1 MSEMLFEEAQTAY
14 LTYLKM
20 NEYSSETIKGYTK
33 DLNSLNRFLQG
44 HLNGLVYLDDVTR
57 DDLEE
62 YLIYLAE
69 ERNLQPRSRN
79 RYLASVSSLFNYA
92 LKKGWIE
99 RNPAATIDSAK
110 VIEKQKV
117 SLTEKEIEELLG
129 TIKHP
134 IIHTSIIFMLK
145 TGLRI
150 NETVELKMEH
160 VDFENGL
167 IYVVNGKG
175 KKNRTVPMAASLRP
189 YLLEYLETE
198 RDSDSPYFFATKKT
212 GRLSG
217 QYVNMQ
223 LRKAAK
229 KLRWTK
235 KVTNHTLRRSFATNL
250 LSKGT
255 NVVTIQ
261 HLLGHASLKTTSIYL
276 NVQTD
281 DLREAVNQL

>member
-1 MSEMLFEEAQTAY
+1 MLFEDTQTAY
-14 LTYLKM
+14 LNYLKM
-20 NEYSSETIKGYTK
+20 SEYSLETIKGYTK

-44 HLNGLVYLDDVTR
+44 HLNGLVYLDDITR

-79 RYLASVSSLFNYA
+79 RYLASVSSMFNYA
-92 LKKGWIE
+92 LKKEWIE
-99 RNPAATIDSAK
+99 QNPAATIDSAK
-110 VIEKQKV
+110 VVEKQKV
-117 SLTEKEIEELLG
+117 SLTETEIEELLG
-129 TIKHP
+129 TITHP
-134 IIHTSIIFMLK
+134 IIRTAILFMLK

-150 NETVELKMEH
+150 NEAIELKMEQ
-160 VDFENGL
+160 VDFEKSL

-175 KKNRTVPMAASLRP
+175 KKNRTVPLAASVQP
-189 YLLEYLETE
+189 HLLDYLETE

-217 QYVNMQ
+217 QYVNME

-229 KLRWTK
+229 KLKWTK

-276 NVQTD
+276 NVQID
-281 DLREAVNQL
+281 DLRDAVNQL